1 MTRNES
7 YSKIRHHVDGHID
20 KLLYKVA
27 RPHKTDIENKR
38 NLEVE
43 SVEVESVEV
52 ESVEIESVEVE
63 RVEIESVEVESVEVE
78 SVEVESGQHVCPF
91 LGGFTRSGHFIEAF
105 AGHSLFEGVQ
115 GVSL

>member
-43 SVEVESVEV
+43 SVEVESVLKV
-52 ESVEIESVEVE
+52 LKLKVLKLKRLKLKVLKLKALKLKMNNMFV
-63 RVEIESVEVESVEVE
+63 
-78 SVEVESGQHVCPF
+78 
-91 LGGFTRSGHFIEAF
+91 HF
-105 AGHSLFEGVQ
+105 
-115 GVSL
+115 